1 MCQSVIGRDDPQGSG
16 FQGWESVLF
25 RGSCETRMDDKNRL
39 KIPSVFR
46 RVIDEHFPGGEF
58 FVTSTSGDRAR
69 VYPLSVWKE
78 KEELV
83 LRLPSENRVRQKVLY
98 HAYYYG
104 QEQQMDTQGRLLI
117 QAPLRTKADLTGEV
131 IVIALGNFLE
141 VWNKERFRTSMIEGD
156 PLTAEDSQ
164 VLEGVGF

>member
-1 MCQSVIGRDDPQGSG
+1 
-16 FQGWESVLF
+16 
-25 RGSCETRMDDKNRL
+25 MDDKNRL

-46 RVIDEHFPGGEF
+46 RVVDDCFPGGEF
-58 FVTSTSGDRAR
+58 FVTSTSGDQAR

-83 LRLPSENRVRQKVLY
+83 LRLPSENRVRKKFLY

-117 QAPLRTKADLTGEV
+117 QSPLRTKAELQGEV
-131 IVIALGNFLE
+131 IVIAQGNFLE
-141 VWNKERFRTSMIEGD
+141 VWNKERFRAQMIDGD
-156 PLTAEDSQ
+156 PITMEDSQ
-164 VLEGVGF
+164 FLEGFGF